1 MLVLMVPKPV
11 AGGPPLLSIDDVDG
25 LFHEFGH
32 VLDFTI
38 GSRQSPT
45 IDDAW
50 WGIDWVEGPSFSIGY
65 WARKPEVLAT
75 YARDPDTGESMPAE
89 AVTALEMLQGLQ
101 NLPYLERYIGLGR
114 LDLAVHGPEPVDLD
128 DASSGS
134 SGVAIH
140 GSDSFAPH
148 RCVMIGA

>member
-1 MLVLMVPKPV
+1 METYAGLGPDQIAEALKEGTALADADVGRAIAAGRAGDASAVLEHP
-11 AGGPPLLSIDDVDG
+11 
-25 LFHEFGH
+25 
-32 VLDFTI
+32 
-38 GSRQSPT
+38 
-45 IDDAW
+45 
-50 WGIDWVEGPSFSIGY
+50 
-65 WARKPEVLAT
+65 VLA
-75 YARDPDTGESMPAE
+75 ARHARRAYGRSAALWAVHSDPATRAAASTAMAGFE
-89 AVTALEMLQGLQ
+89 AWQAVQGLQ